1 MSQLE
6 DGPQHT
12 QTIKSTPTFVHVVMN
27 NQTQAGEIEQ
37 FVNKAAKFGAASGVT
52 VAVELE
58 DGKVMTQRW
67 GAVEATS
74 EPSEPTP
81 ETIRDAWT
89 KIANNEWRKFQGMAG
104 EYGLYR
110 MKRPAMIDALVELGV
125 MPGDGSPR
133 DQDPAGNPWDTE
145 QTVFDVPRTNSM
157 VSSKA
162 IAVADD

>member
-1 MSQLE
+1 
-6 DGPQHT
+6 
-12 QTIKSTPTFVHVVMN
+12 MN
-27 NQTQAGEIEQ
+27 NQIEAAEEIEQ
-37 FVNKAAKFGAASGVT
+37 FVAKAAKFGAASGVT

-67 GAVEATS
+67 GAVEAVEATS

-89 KIANNEWRKFQGMAG
+89 EIATSGGLEGWRKFQSMAA
-104 EYGLYR
+104 EYGLHK

-125 MPGDGSPR
+125 MPGDKPSE
-133 DQDPAGNPWDTE
+133 DTD
-145 QTVFDVPRTNSM
+145 QTVFDVPRTDGM
-157 VSSKA
+157 TSSKA

>member
-1 MSQLE
+1 
-6 DGPQHT
+6 
-12 QTIKSTPTFVHVVMN
+12 MN
-27 NQTQAGEIEQ
+27 NQTQAEEIAQ

-89 KIANNEWRKFQGMAG
+89 EIATNGGLEGWRKFQSMAA
-104 EYGLYR
+104 EYGLHR
-110 MKRPAMIDALVELGV
+110 MKRPAMIDKLTDMGV
-125 MPGDGSPR
+125 MPGD
-133 DQDPAGNPWDTE
+133 DPPEDTHE
-145 QTVFDVPRTNSM
+145 QTVFNAPRTGGM
-157 VSSKA
+157 TSSKA
-162 IAVADD
+162 FAVAED

>member
-1 MSQLE
+1 
-6 DGPQHT
+6 
-12 QTIKSTPTFVHVVMN
+12 MN
-27 NQTQAGEIEQ
+27 NKIQAGEIAQ

-67 GAVEATS
+67 GAVETTP
-74 EPSEPTP
+74 EQSEPTP

-89 KIANNEWRKFQGMAG
+89 EIATSGGLEGWRKFQSMAA
-104 EYGLYR
+104 EYGLHR
-110 MKRPAMIDALVELGV
+110 MKRPDMIDALVELGV
-125 MPGDGSPR
+125 MPGDKPSE
-133 DQDPAGNPWDTE
+133 DTD
-145 QTVFDVPRTNSM
+145 QTVFAAPRTGGM

>member
-1 MSQLE
+1 
-6 DGPQHT
+6 
-12 QTIKSTPTFVHVVMN
+12 MN
-27 NQTQAGEIEQ
+27 NQIQAGEIAQ

-67 GAVEATS
+67 AEVEATVEATVEASS

-81 ETIRDAWT
+81 ETIREAWT
-89 KIANNEWRKFQGMAG
+89 KIATGGIDGWRKFQSMAA
-104 EYGLYR
+104 EYGLHR
-110 MKRPAMIDALVELGV
+110 MTRPAMIDALVELGV
-125 MPGDGSPR
+125 MPGDHPSEDTDMGVMPG
-133 DQDPAGNPWDTE
+133 DDPSDTD

>member
-1 MSQLE
+1 
-6 DGPQHT
+6 
-12 QTIKSTPTFVHVVMN
+12 MN
-27 NQTQAGEIEQ
+27 NQIATGEIEQ
-37 FVNKAAKFGAASGVT
+37 FVTKAAKFGAASGVT

-67 GAVEATS
+67 AEVEAVEAVETTP

-89 KIANNEWRKFQGMAG
+89 KIATEEWRKFQGMAG
-104 EYGLYR
+104 QYGLHH
-110 MKRPAMIDALVELGV
+110 MTRPEMIDTLTDMGV
-125 MPGDGSPR
+125 MPGDHPS
-133 DQDPAGNPWDTE
+133 DDTHE

-157 VSSKA
+157 VSSNA

>member
-1 MSQLE
+1 
-6 DGPQHT
+6 
-12 QTIKSTPTFVHVVMN
+12 MN
-27 NQTQAGEIEQ
+27 NQIQAGEIAQ

-67 GAVEATS
+67 GAVEATVEATVEASS

-89 KIANNEWRKFQGMAG
+89 EIATSGGLDGWRKFQSMAA
-104 EYGLYR
+104 EYGLHR

-125 MPGDGSPR
+125 MPGDKPSE
-133 DQDPAGNPWDTE
+133 DTE
-145 QTVFDVPRTNSM
+145 QSVFAAPRTGGM
-157 VSSKA
+157 TSSKA

>member
-1 MSQLE
+1 
-6 DGPQHT
+6 
-12 QTIKSTPTFVHVVMN
+12 MN
-27 NQTQAGEIEQ
+27 NQIEAAEEIEQ
-37 FVNKAAKFGAASGVT
+37 FVTKAAKFGAASGVT

-67 GAVEATS
+67 GAVEATVEATS

-89 KIANNEWRKFQGMAG
+89 KIANNEWRKFQGMAA

-110 MKRPAMIDALVELGV
+110 MKRPAMIDTLTDMGV
-125 MPGDGSPR
+125 MPGD
-133 DQDPAGNPWDTE
+133 NPWDTE

-162 IAVADD
+162 LATAGD

>member
-1 MSQLE
+1 
-6 DGPQHT
+6 
-12 QTIKSTPTFVHVVMN
+12 MN
-27 NQTQAGEIEQ
+27 NQLQAGEIEQ

-89 KIANNEWRKFQGMAG
+89 KIATSGGLDGWRKFQSMAA
-104 EYGLYR
+104 EYGVHS
-110 MKRPAMIDALVELGV
+110 MTRPAMIDTLTDMGV
-125 MPGDGSPR
+125 MPGDDLS
-133 DQDPAGNPWDTE
+133 DDTHE
-145 QTVFDVPRTNSM
+145 QTVFNGLRAGG

-162 IAVADD
+162 LATADD

>member
-1 MSQLE
+1 M
-6 DGPQHT
+6 T
-12 QTIKSTPTFVHVVMN
+12 

-37 FVNKAAKFGAASGVT
+37 FVTKAAKFGAASGVT

-67 GAVEATS
+67 GAVEATVEASS

-81 ETIRDAWT
+81 ETIREAWT
-89 KIANNEWRKFQGMAG
+89 KIATDEWRKFQGMAA

-110 MKRPAMIDALVELGV
+110 MKRPAMIDTLTDMGV
-125 MPGDGSPR
+125 MPGD
-133 DQDPAGNPWDTE
+133 NPWDTE